1 MTKCQKCL
9 SHEECGVMG
18 HISKIGHL
26 LLQEHNSVSEQIVC
40 KFFLIKYIE
49 NMCVTLIYF

>member
-1 MTKCQKCL
+1 
-9 SHEECGVMG
+9 MG